1 MGMGKDRRDPQAD
14 FSTDKADI
22 MKKSK
27 WEVMDKNS
35 LRGIFE
41 FDQSIMNALS
51 KAKRVSVDFE
61 DDEDESIEFE
71 TPRVGEALAALKFC
85 EENRK

>member
-1 MGMGKDRRDPQAD
+1 MRCP
-14 FSTDKADI
+14 
-22 MKKSK
+22 
-27 WEVMDKNS
+27 
-35 LRGIFE
+35 
-41 FDQSIMNALS
+41 
-51 KAKRVSVDFE
+51 KRLSVDFE